1 MLNFI
6 FKLKHALISLEKYVA
21 AGSLI
26 LLLAFTLTQIIARN
40 FFHTGF
46 SDLEAISRHLVLF
59 IAFSGA
65 ALVTE
70 QNNHIKIDILSA
82 FLSSR
87 QKEILVRPLLIISS
101 LICGIFSW
109 YATKFWLDELS
120 YAPSYELWI
129 VYMALVL
136 PVGFFILSL
145 HFLLLAITDFEHA
158 PIDIES

>member
-1 MLNFI
+1 VLNFI
-6 FKLKHALISLEKYVA
+6 FKLKHGLITLEKVVA
-21 AGSLI
+21 AGSLF

-40 FFHTGF
+40 FFDTGF
-46 SDLEAISRHLVLF
+46 ADLEAISRHLVLF

-101 LICGIFSW
+101 IVCGIFSW
-109 YATKFWLDELS
+109 YASRFWLDELN
-120 YAPSYELWI
+120 YAPAYELWI
-129 VYMALVL
+129 VYMALIL
-136 PVGFFILSL
+136 PIGFFVLSL
-145 HFLLLAITDFEHA
+145 HFLLLAITDFEH
-158 PIDIES
+158 ESTDSLI